1 MNKIGVVIDV
11 TTLGP
16 GSKKMF
22 YSDENSY
29 TYTSDLSIV
38 TCKGSILKPI
48 KPNYNKDE
56 IFHVGSLVVY
66 NDLTNEIV
74 SKKEFNNY
82 SDEDLI
88 EINLLLQMFVKRLT
102 LLNRLGMSLKK
113 IINSDSLIN
122 IEKIKYIIDQI
133 RRQLYIIK
141 QLKTDD
147 NKISFKI

>member
-11 TTLGP
+11 TTLGL

-29 TYTSDLSIV
+29 IYTSDLSIV

-56 IFHVGSLVVY
+56 IFHVGSLVVC

-88 EINLLLQMFVKRLT
+88 EINLLLQMFVKILT
-102 LLNRLGMSLKK
+102 LLYILGILFK
-113 IINSDSLIN
+113 
-122 IEKIKYIIDQI
+122 KIKYF
-133 RRQLYIIK
+133 
-141 QLKTDD
+141 
-147 NKISFKI
+147 N